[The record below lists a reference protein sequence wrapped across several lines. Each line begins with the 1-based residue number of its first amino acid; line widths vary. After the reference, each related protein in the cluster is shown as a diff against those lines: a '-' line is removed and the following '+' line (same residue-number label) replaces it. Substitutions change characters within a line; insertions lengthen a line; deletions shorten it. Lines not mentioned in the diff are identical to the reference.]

1 MGSGDRSASNAS
13 CPPISVGVDLSSR
26 KFAAV
31 AVRGESILLH
41 QFRGDSPKEEPPRW
55 EWFYDIGMEFFQG
68 VSEDGPFTVFIE
80 APLMGRAGVRV
91 TIGQAQV
98 QGSLGLAALHS
109 GTDGVYEV
117 NVQTWK
123 KDVVGRGNASKSD
136 VRDAIEGW
144 LASRPSSRPGFPADN
159 QDLCDALAIA
169 RYGTGVL
176 TRSAEFVDGLADE
189 GEVA

>member
-1 MGSGDRSASNAS
+1 MTVASNTS

-31 AVRGESILLH
+31 AMHGDDIIDYE
-41 QFRGDSPKEEPPRW
+41 FRGDSPKDEPARW
-55 EWFYDIGMEFFQG
+55 EWFYDIGMEFFQ
-68 VSEDGPFTVFIE
+68 DLTWPFTVFIE

-144 LASRPSSRPGFPADN
+144 LASRPSSRPGFPTDN

-176 TRSAEFVDGLADE
+176 TRSAEFVDGLAGE